1 MSTTTE
7 QAKHTGSQD
16 YAAYTEDRC
25 SNEDACP
32 RCTPDAQRVTV
43 TVVIEGTRDENSRAL
58 AVLLQRYTVETITG
72 DATSTQ
78 VQVATGADEAGLL
91 DQWWTAD
98 ACEQCGAEPG
108 EPCRYACIARP
119 TVI

>member
-1 MSTTTE
+1 MTTTQ

-25 SNEDACP
+25 SNEATCS

-58 AVLLQRYTVETITG
+58 AVLLERYTVETITG

-78 VQVATGADEAGLL
+78 VQVTAPADSAGLL

-108 EPCRYACIARP
+108 EACRYACIARP
-119 TVI
+119 TVV

>member
-1 MSTTTE
+1 MTTT
-7 QAKHTGSQD
+7 QQTKHTGSQD

-25 SNEDACP
+25 SNEAACP

-43 TVVIEGTRDENSRAL
+43 TVVIEGTPTENSRAL
-58 AVLLQRYTVETITG
+58 AVLLERYTVETITG
-72 DATSTQ
+72 SATSTQ
-78 VQVATGADEAGLL
+78 VQIDTEGQNVPDL
-91 DQWWTAD
+91 WWTTEG
-98 ACEQCGAEPG
+98 CEQCNAEPG